1 MNTHTSLT
9 AAIKDLLAKSTLA
22 EAIKPLT
29 TLEVQ
34 ASLKNDYPLVK
45 PDYRTIRSTLI
56 RLRGEQKGD
65 SVVNQARAV
74 MQHASD
80 HYNESG
86 WDVIVECYTEAEVI
100 ELLKEGDTK
109 TINKALSLFTSLARH
124 QAESR
129 QEQLAEV
136 F

>member
-9 AAIKDLLAKSTLA
+9 AAIKDLLVKSTLA
-22 EAIKPLT
+22 EGIKPLT

-34 ASLKNDYPLVK
+34 AALKSDYPLVK

-74 MQHASD
+74 IQHAKD
-80 HYNESG
+80 NYNKSG
-86 WDVIVECYTEAEVI
+86 WDVIVECYTEAEVV
-100 ELLKEGDTK
+100 EALTDEGTK
-109 TINKALSLFTSLARH
+109 TITKAIALFTRIAKG
-124 QAESR
+124 QAERR

>member
-56 RLRGEQKGD
+56 RLRGEQQGD

-74 MQHASD
+74 AQHASD
-80 HYNESG
+80 HYNTGG
-86 WDVIVECYTEAEVI
+86 WDVIVECYTEAEII
-100 ELLKEGDTK
+100 EVLKEGKTK
-109 TINKALSLFTSLARH
+109 TINKAIALFTRIA
-124 QAESR
+124 QNNDESR
-129 QEQLAEV
+129 RAQHAEV